1 MNLNKNK
8 SKNLILFSL
17 KTLLFIVGLDIFI
30 TCFFHIIKFEF
41 TNNNLES
48 EINLDIK
55 KLNYD

>member
-8 SKNLILFSL
+8 SKNLILFPL

-30 TCFFHIIKFEF
+30 TSFFHIIKFEF
-41 TNNNLES
+41 TNNNLGS

>member
-17 KTLLFIVGLDIFI
+17 KILLFIVGLDIFI
-30 TCFFHIIKFEF
+30 TSFFHIIKFEF
-41 TNNNLES
+41 TNDNFES